1 MTSIKKSNRI
11 LFTLIELLVTI
22 AIIAM
27 LASMLLPALSRV
39 KGQARMIECM
49 NNLKNIS
56 IPTMSY
62 TNDNNGWIIP
72 STVNSVSWA
81 RFLFDQGYCDRNL
94 CIYTDMLYLPKNFV
108 CPTTLPT
115 LTQDHINYSTVY
127 GLRGDRR
134 LSPFYLTEF
143 FKASQLESI
152 PPSRWNYIGDSINTT
167 SMGPCYQFFNR
178 MSSTR
183 TIRMT
188 HNHKGNMLCL
198 DGHVAQI
205 GTGNLEEYG
214 ILNYYP

>member
-1 MTSIKKSNRI
+1 MNSSNKKRRMW
-11 LFTLIELLVTI
+11 FTLIELLVTI

-49 NNLKNIS
+49 NNLKNIA

-72 STVNSVSWA
+72 SAANGVSWA

-108 CPTTLPT
+108 CPSTLPA
-115 LTQDHINYSTVY
+115 LVQDHINYSSVY

-134 LSPFYLTEF
+134 LSPFYLTNF
-143 FKASQLESI
+143 FKASQLEEL
-152 PPSRWNYIGDSINTT
+152 PPSKWNYIGDSINTV

-178 MSSTR
+178 MSATR

-188 HNHKGNMLCL
+188 HGHKGNMLFL
-198 DGHVAQI
+198 DGHVSQI
-205 GTGNLEEYG
+205 GANNLDEYG
-214 ILNYYP
+214 ILSYYP